1 MNPTR
6 LIQSIGWM
14 AFLGLLLLGGG
25 YANYIAPWQQGVLIA
40 ATAVFGGLVL
50 FDALFNRAHAHH
62 DHEHHDH
69 DHGTATDQWVQTLV
83 HLLPLFLFLTMGVT
97 TLGSHAVTDLTR
109 AAPMSVLSSQ
119 HATGASDTPDKRSPP
134 ATTVATTK
142 PAEPTAAQVATPPST
157 TTPAATP
164 TPPPTTVAT
173 TPAPAPTEP
182 PVAKPQTQAPPPDAG
197 TTANTAVLLDGPTPA
212 DPTAAV
218 AAAKDPAVPA
228 AVPLPLMEL
237 YYPKKHPGVTRV
249 EVIGRLMIP
258 TADEL
263 AKVPPEMDRA
273 DLKLLLYRY
282 VMTCCAADAA
292 PVFVVL
298 RGHDSEGLKVDEWVK
313 ITGTWIPAPGLG
325 DMVKIAVD
333 SLTRI
338 EQPAEP
344 FLQAPKE

>member
-1 MNPTR
+1 MNPAR
-6 LIQSIGWM
+6 LVQSIGWM
-14 AFLGLLLLGGG
+14 AFLGLLLVGGG
-25 YANYIAPWQQGVLIA
+25 YASYIASWQQWVLIA
-40 ATAVFGGLVL
+40 ATALFGLLVL
-50 FDALFNRAHAHH
+50 IDAVVNRPGQHH

-97 TLGSHAVTDLTR
+97 TLGSQSLSSLTH
-109 AAPMSVLSSQ
+109 AAPHSVLSSR
-119 HATGASDTPDKRSPP
+119 HASGASDLPTASPTAAPTATTPITDAPTTTTP
-134 ATTVATTK
+134 ATTPATAAPGTTQPPVEPTTPAPTNAADPAATPAATLVDGPT
-142 PAEPTAAQVATPPST
+142 PAEPTAA
-157 TTPAATP
+157 
-164 TPPPTTVAT
+164 
-173 TPAPAPTEP
+173 
-182 PVAKPQTQAPPPDAG
+182 PVT
-197 TTANTAVLLDGPTPA
+197 
-212 DPTAAV
+212 
-218 AAAKDPAVPA
+218 AKDPALPA

-258 TADEL
+258 TAEEL
-263 AKVPPEMDRA
+263 AKVPPEMDKA

-298 RGHDSEGLKVDEWVK
+298 RGREPDGLKVDDWVK
-313 ITGTWIPAPGLG
+313 ITGTWIPAPNLG
-325 DMVKIAVD
+325 DMVKLAVD
-333 SLTRI
+333 SLTLI

>member
-1 MNPTR
+1 MNPAR
-6 LIQSIGWM
+6 LVQSIGWM
-14 AFLGLLLLGGG
+14 AFLGLLLIGGG
-25 YANYIAPWQQGVLIA
+25 YASYIASWQQWVLIA
-40 ATAVFGGLVL
+40 ATALFGLLVL
-50 FDALFNRAHAHH
+50 IDALVNRPGQHH

-97 TLGSHAVTDLTR
+97 TLGSQSLTSLTH
-109 AAPMSVLSSQ
+109 AAPHSVLSSR
-119 HATGASDTPDKRSPP
+119 HASGAPDVPTAQPAPTPTTNAPTTSAPAPTAPTTTTTPSATPAATQPPGKQTAQPTTPTPTAVTDPAVTP
-134 ATTVATTK
+134 ATILVDGPT
-142 PAEPTAAQVATPPST
+142 PAEPTAA
-157 TTPAATP
+157 
-164 TPPPTTVAT
+164 
-173 TPAPAPTEP
+173 
-182 PVAKPQTQAPPPDAG
+182 PV
-197 TTANTAVLLDGPTPA
+197 
-212 DPTAAV
+212 
-218 AAAKDPAVPA
+218 AAKDPALPA

-258 TADEL
+258 TAEEL
-263 AKVPPEMDRA
+263 AKVPPEMDKA

-298 RGHDSEGLKVDEWVK
+298 RGREPDGLKVDDWVK
-313 ITGTWIPAPGLG
+313 ITGTWIPAPNLG
-325 DMVKIAVD
+325 DMVKLSVD
-333 SLTRI
+333 SLTLI

>member
-1 MNPTR
+1 
-6 LIQSIGWM
+6 M

-25 YANYIAPWQQGVLIA
+25 YASYIASWQQWVLIA
-40 ATAVFGGLVL
+40 ATALFGGLVL
-50 FDALFNRAHAHH
+50 IDALFNRADTHH

-83 HLLPLFLFLTMGVT
+83 HLIPLFLFLSLGVT
-97 TLGSHAVTDLTR
+97 TLGSQAVTDLTR
-109 AAPMSVLSSQ
+109 VAPMSVLTSR
-119 HATGASDTPDKRSPP
+119 HASGGSDTPAKPPTSVPAAAP
-134 ATTVATTK
+134 ATTVATTPPASTASPAPTTAGATPTTDAAPTAK
-142 PAEPTAAQVATPPST
+142 PSTPPAAAPADAPTSVLVDGPTPAEPTAV
-157 TTPAATP
+157 
-164 TPPPTTVAT
+164 
-173 TPAPAPTEP
+173 
-182 PVAKPQTQAPPPDAG
+182 PVLVT
-197 TTANTAVLLDGPTPA
+197 
-212 DPTAAV
+212 
-218 AAAKDPAVPA
+218 DPALPA

-237 YYPKKHPGVTRV
+237 YYPKKHVGVTRV
-249 EVIGRLMIP
+249 ETIGRLMIP

-263 AKVPPEMDRA
+263 SKVPPEMDRA

-298 RGHDSEGLKVDEWVK
+298 RGHEAEGLKVDDWVK

-325 DMVKIAVD
+325 DMAKITVD
-333 SLTRI
+333 SLTLI